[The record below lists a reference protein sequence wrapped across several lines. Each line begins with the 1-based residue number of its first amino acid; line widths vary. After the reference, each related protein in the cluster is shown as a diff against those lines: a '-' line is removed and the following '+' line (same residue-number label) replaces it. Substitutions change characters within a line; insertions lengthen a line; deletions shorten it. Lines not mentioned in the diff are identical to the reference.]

1 MVNPYQ
7 QYKENS
13 ILTASPGELTLMLY
27 NGAIKFCNQAEE
39 AIEKKD
45 VEASHMYIVRT
56 QDIIDELE
64 LTLDIK
70 YPISQEM
77 AKLYD
82 FIRTLLVDANIKKD
96 AAKVKEARELIKE
109 FRDVW
114 QEVIKGKNKVG

>member
-7 QYKENS
+7 QYKNNS
-13 ILTASPGELTLMLY
+13 TLTASPGELTLMLY
-27 NGAIKFCNQAEE
+27 NGAVKFCNQAEE

-45 VEASHMYIVRT
+45 IQASHIYIVRA

-64 LTLDIK
+64 LTLDVR
-70 YPISQEM
+70 YPISGEM

-96 AAKVKEARELIKE
+96 VDKVKEARDLIRE

-114 QEVIKGKNKVG
+114 QEVIKAKK